1 MKNQKT
7 KIKSRRKY
15 SMKIKKI
22 RQTGGVALELAPE
35 EQALPGTAPKS
46 NISLK
51 KVIVPVDFSD
61 CSEKTVRYALAFAEG
76 SKAEV
81 VFVHIVEPYTPTPEM
96 LLIDV
101 ASIESAAHRTA
112 KKLLRRI
119 VAKSE
124 LITQC
129 SSEIRIGKPWV
140 EIIRLAK
147 ELDADLIVV
156 STHGRTGLAHVLLG
170 STAEQIVRHAGCPVL
185 VVREKERDFVA

>member
-1 MKNQKT
+1 
-7 KIKSRRKY
+7 
-15 SMKIKKI
+15 MKIKKI
-22 RQTGGVALELAPE
+22 KKTGGVALELAPE
-35 EQALPGTAPKS
+35 EQALPGTASESK
-46 NISLK
+46 ISLK
-51 KVIVPVDFSD
+51 KVLVPVDFSD
-61 CSEKTVRYALAFAEG
+61 CSEKTVRYALAFAAG

-96 LLIDV
+96 LMIDV
-101 ASIESAAHRTA
+101 ASIESAAYQAA

-119 VAKSE
+119 VTQSK
-124 LITQC
+124 LIAPC

-147 ELDADLIVV
+147 ESGADLIVV